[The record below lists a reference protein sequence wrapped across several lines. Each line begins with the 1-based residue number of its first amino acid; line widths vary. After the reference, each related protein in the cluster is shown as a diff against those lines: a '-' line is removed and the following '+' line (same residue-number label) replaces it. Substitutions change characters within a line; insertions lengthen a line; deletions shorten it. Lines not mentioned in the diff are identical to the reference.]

1 MGDFKDGWN
10 TFSISVANHTL
21 AWHLNKLTGKVKFD
35 VEFEN
40 NVAYYMVD
48 AAGVPTRN
56 VNESV
61 RWADITGKEILQ
73 VGLPY
78 WIYLTGVAA
87 SNAITFNAFPVG
99 WDIYYPD
106 TNVDTNYNI
115 NSQWASYGDLYGSSN
130 LPYLKLSRSAT
141 TNTGYFFELG
151 QGDAFFSN
159 KVHIGKSATSYTAV
173 TTTNQ
178 GNGELTCYV
187 SPNHYLE
194 IKRVPTADISGAS
207 SSTINLSLYD
217 VSGNANIENTP
228 KVNFFNKYNSSDT
241 SGNQLLGA
249 FDFYGYRNS
258 RFIKGASITASQEA
272 RRDIS
277 DNRSMPTKLDFSISY
292 DQTNITKNVMSIS
305 SNNNSTNA
313 AVDISG
319 TLTATVL
326 KIPVI
331 QSGWSSTIVNKY
343 KQEGSLVFNNGNSN
357 IVDAVTGI
365 TKNTLYICDS
375 SNNWIQVGN

>member
-40 NVAYYMVD
+40 SVAYYMVNKD
-48 AAGVPTRN
+48 NIATRN
-56 VNESV
+56 VDQSV
-61 RWADITGKEILQ
+61 RWADVTGKEILQ
-73 VGLPY
+73 VGVPY

-87 SNAITFNAFPVG
+87 SNAVTFNAYPVG

-106 TNVDTNYNI
+106 TSVDTNFNI

-187 SPNHYLE
+187 SPNQYLE
-194 IKRVPTADISGAS
+194 IKRVPTADISGVES
-207 SSTINLSLYD
+207 NTINLSLYD
-217 VSGNANIENTP
+217 VSGNANIQNTP
-228 KVNFFNKYNSSDT
+228 KVNFFNKYNSGDT
-241 SGNQLLGA
+241 SGNQVLGA
-249 FDFYGYRNS
+249 VDFYGYRNS
-258 RFIKGASITASQEA
+258 RFLKGASMVASQEA
-272 RRDIS
+272 RADTTENS
-277 DNRSMPTKLDFSISY
+277 YMPTKIDFNIS
-292 DQTNITKNVMSIS
+292 DDETNGTKTIMTLS
-305 SNNNSTNA
+305 SNNDSTKSV
-313 AVDISG
+313 VDISG
-319 TLTATVL
+319 TLTSTVL
-326 KIPVI
+326 KIPI
-331 QSGWSSTIVNKY
+331 IESGWAIGGLLDKY
-343 KQEGSLVFNNGNSN
+343 IQKGSLVYNNNNSRIQDASGNQINGLVIYNGSF
-357 IVDAVTGI
+357 
-365 TKNTLYICDS
+365 
-375 SNNWIQVGN
+375 WER

>member
-40 NVAYYMVD
+40 SVAYYMVN
-48 AAGVPTRN
+48 AQGVPTRN
-56 VNESV
+56 VDQSV
-61 RWADITGKEILQ
+61 RWADVTGKELLQ

-87 SNAITFNAFPVG
+87 SNAVTFNAYPVG

-106 TNVDTNYNI
+106 TNVDTNFNI

-187 SPNHYLE
+187 SPNQYLE
-194 IKRVPTADISGAS
+194 IKRVPTADISGVQS
-207 SSTINLSLYD
+207 NTINLSLYD
-217 VSGNANIENTP
+217 VSGNANIQNTP
-228 KVNFFNKYNSSDT
+228 KVNFFNKYNSGDT
-241 SGNQLLGA
+241 SGNQVLGA
-249 FDFYGYRNS
+249 VDFYGYRNS
-258 RFIKGASITASQEA
+258 RFLKGASMVASQEA
-272 RRDIS
+272 RAATTENS
-277 DNRSMPTKLDFSISY
+277 YMPTKIDFNIS
-292 DQTNITKNVMSIS
+292 DDETNGTKTIMSLS
-305 SNNNSTNA
+305 SNNDSTKSL
-313 AVDISG
+313 VDISG
-319 TLTATVL
+319 TLTSTVL
-326 KIPVI
+326 KIPI
-331 QSGWSSTIVNKY
+331 IESGWAMGGLLDKY
-343 KQEGSLVFNNGNSN
+343 IQKGSLVYNNNNSRILDASGNQINGLVIYNGSF
-357 IVDAVTGI
+357 
-365 TKNTLYICDS
+365 
-375 SNNWIQVGN
+375 WER

>member
-40 NVAYYMVD
+40 SVAYYMVD
-48 AAGVPTRN
+48 KDSLATRN
-56 VNESV
+56 VDQSV
-61 RWADITGKEILQ
+61 RWADVTGKEILL
-73 VGLPY
+73 VGVPY

-87 SNAITFNAFPVG
+87 SNAVTFNAYPVG

-106 TNVDTNYNI
+106 TNVDTNFNI

-187 SPNHYLE
+187 SPNQYLE
-194 IKRVPTADISGAS
+194 IKRVPTADISGVQS
-207 SSTINLSLYD
+207 NTINLSLYD
-217 VSGNANIENTP
+217 VSGNANIQNTP
-228 KVNFFNKYNSSDT
+228 KVNFFNKYNSGDT
-241 SGNQLLGA
+241 SGNQVLGA
-249 FDFYGYRNS
+249 VDFYGYRNS
-258 RFIKGASITASQEA
+258 RFLKGASMVASQEA
-272 RRDIS
+272 RAATTENS
-277 DNRSMPTKLDFSISY
+277 YMPTKIDFNIS
-292 DQTNITKNVMSIS
+292 DDETNGIKTIMSLS
-305 SNNNSTNA
+305 SNNDSTKSL
-313 AVDISG
+313 VDISG
-319 TLTATVL
+319 TLTSTVL
-326 KIPVI
+326 KIPI
-331 QSGWSSTIVNKY
+331 IESGWAMGGLLDKY
-343 KQEGSLVFNNGNSN
+343 IQKGSLVYNNNNSRILDASGNQINGLVIYNGSF
-357 IVDAVTGI
+357 
-365 TKNTLYICDS
+365 
-375 SNNWIQVGN
+375 WER